1 MEKKACQDSPIPS
14 MVEFN
19 VQENVKKTSFGL
31 QSKLSLIRLK
41 QRHFF
46 FPLITIERDRE
57 REQNNRSKLTAAS
70 L

>member
-14 MVEFN
+14 MVAFN

-41 QRHFF
+41 
-46 FPLITIERDRE
+46 
-57 REQNNRSKLTAAS
+57 
-70 L
+70 